1 MIVKFDRSFSK
12 SLDKLN
18 DRQIIAKLKAL
29 ILALEKAKNIGDISA
44 LKAMK
49 GHSGFYRIRIGDYR
63 VGFELMKNDEIL
75 LILIAHRKDIYKRFP

>member
-12 SLDKLN
+12 SLGKLN
-18 DRQIIAKLKAL
+18 ERQVIAKLKTL
-29 ILALEKAKNIGDISA
+29 ILALEKAENIGDISA